1 MQGKITKQAVDGLQP
16 GGDAEK
22 VLWDTEIKGFG
33 LRARAG
39 GSKSYILHYR
49 AGTGRAAP
57 LRKLTIGKHG
67 SPWTPATARAEAKR
81 LLGEVAAGRDPAR
94 SRQADRGAMTF
105 SQLIDLYLA
114 EGIGHKKPSTI
125 KVDRGRI

>member
-1 MQGKITKQAVDGLQP
+1 MQGKITKQAVDDLSSD
-16 GGDAEK
+16 GGAEK
-22 VLWDTEIKGFG
+22 VLWDADVKGFG
-33 LRARAG
+33 VRVRAG
-39 GSKSYILHYR
+39 NSKSYILHYR

-67 SPWTPATARAEAKR
+67 SPWTPITARAEAKR

-94 SRQADRGAMTF
+94 DRKEDRGALTF

-114 EGIGHKKPSTI
+114 EGTSHKKPSTL
-125 KVDRGRI
+125 